1 MFYDNQ
7 VTTASAHFPILLV
20 HGGAWAIPADAA
32 AAHESGVRRA
42 LETGYALL
50 SRGASAL
57 DAVEAAVTVLED
69 DPTFDAGRGS
79 FLTSD
84 GRVQLD
90 ALLMDG
96 GRMKAGG
103 VACVERLRNPIQA
116 ARLVL
121 EKSQHVYFVGP
132 GAEQFA
138 QAHGMALIDNSELVL
153 DRERQRLLHAQARNS
168 AGFADETFS
177 GPDISLP
184 ADLHDDKSP
193 ETAVLLAQAGHP
205 SSADRTHI
213 FADGDSV
220 TKDSA
225 TGSFVSGH
233 DFTACEKMQ
242 RLEQEASGHD
252 FTACEKMQR
261 LEQEASGHDFSR
273 ADTIAKKINRALAP
287 EGKQSLP
294 RKESRTE
301 SADSMTH
308 AKGPRPSG
316 QDRAEGRPPTAED
329 HDTVGAVALDSR
341 GNLAA
346 ATSTGGTLNK
356 TPGRVGDSSLIGC
369 GCYADNLSAAVSLT
383 GWGEPIMKLV
393 LGKWATDRVA
403 SGIAPDLA
411 ASEAI
416 AYLFNRLGGHG
427 GIILLGPDG
436 RFGLA
441 HNTPAMAWGLA
452 TPTTL
457 QTGLTI

>member
-1 MFYDNQ
+1 MIYDNP
-7 VTTASAHFPILLV
+7 VTTSAFHSPTLLV

-32 AAHESGVRRA
+32 AAHQAGVRNA
-42 LETGYALL
+42 LETGYDVL
-50 SRGASAL
+50 SRGGSAL

-69 DPTFDAGRGS
+69 NPAFDAGRGS

-121 EKSQHVYFVGP
+121 EKSPHVYFVGQ

-138 QAHGMALIDNSELVL
+138 HAHGMDLIENSELVL
-153 DRERQRLLHAQARNS
+153 DRERQRLAKAQARQA
-168 AGFADETFS
+168 AGFADESFS
-177 GPDISLP
+177 GQT
-184 ADLHDDKSP
+184 LHDDKSP
-193 ETAVLLAQAGHP
+193 ETALP
-205 SSADRTHI
+205 ADPAA
-213 FADGDSV
+213 F
-220 TKDSA
+220 
-225 TGSFVSGH
+225 GS
-233 DFTACEKMQ
+233 
-242 RLEQEASGHD
+242 
-252 FTACEKMQR
+252 
-261 LEQEASGHDFSR
+261 
-273 ADTIAKKINRALAP
+273 
-287 EGKQSLP
+287 
-294 RKESRTE
+294 
-301 SADSMTH
+301 
-308 AKGPRPSG
+308 
-316 QDRAEGRPPTAED
+316 
-329 HDTVGAVALDSR
+329 HDTVGAVALDAS

-403 SGIAPDLA
+403 AGTAPEIAA
-411 ASEAI
+411 QEAI
-416 AYLFNRLGGHG
+416 AYLYNRLGGHG

-452 TPTTL
+452 TPGGFH
-457 QTGLTI
+457 TGLIL